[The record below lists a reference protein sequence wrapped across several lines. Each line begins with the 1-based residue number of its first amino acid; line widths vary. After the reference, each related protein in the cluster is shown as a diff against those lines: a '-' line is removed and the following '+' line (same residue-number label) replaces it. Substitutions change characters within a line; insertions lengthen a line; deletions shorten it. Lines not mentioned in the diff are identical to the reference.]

1 MTPWFPQSDVL
12 SCHGYFLRVS
22 LSFPSLPSPSRS
34 LFLCASLWW
43 RGGPLDSSYLCP
55 SPPTTYS
62 KKSVSAGCASG
73 GCTLLCHLVL
83 KEPLLDIPGGP
94 MVRDPPTCGIQ
105 EDPTHREQ
113 PSSYNASTEPAHLE
127 SVLGS
132 KSHHHEEKRAH
143 RNQRKPEHS
152 AEDPVQPKINKY
164 ILKSHC
170 FHYCGPISIPEA
182 LFPPP
187 PTPSIPLRFTLPP
200 SAPRAPGRST

>member
-1 MTPWFPQSDVL
+1 M
-12 SCHGYFLRVS
+12 
-22 LSFPSLPSPSRS
+22 
-34 LFLCASLWW
+34 
-43 RGGPLDSSYLCP
+43 
-55 SPPTTYS
+55 
-62 KKSVSAGCASG
+62 SAGCASG

-113 PSSYNASTEPAHLE
+113 PSSYNTSTEPAHLE
-127 SVLGS
+127 LVLGS